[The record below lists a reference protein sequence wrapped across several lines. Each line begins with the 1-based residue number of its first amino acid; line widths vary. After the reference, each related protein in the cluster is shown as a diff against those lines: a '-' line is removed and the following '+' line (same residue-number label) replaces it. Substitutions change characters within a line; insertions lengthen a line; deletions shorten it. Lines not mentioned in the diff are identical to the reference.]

1 VRLWDSH
8 TGTQL
13 GTVTQASV
21 PVHGVAF
28 SPDGRL
34 LASLAE
40 DGTVRVDVMP
50 IGDLIALARQ
60 RVTRGFTDDECRR
73 YPHQDHCPDR

>member
-13 GTVTQASV
+13 ATVTQAGV
-21 PVHGVAF
+21 PALGVVF

-34 LASLAE
+34 LASLAA
-40 DGTVRVDVMP
+40 DGTVRIDVVP

-60 RVTRGFTDDECRR
+60 RVTRGFTDDECLR
-73 YPHQDHCPDR
+73 YLHLDRCPDR